1 MSSRLLVLSLLS
13 LICFPAPSGAAE
25 PANRPV
31 PGHVRVAIETSMGTI
46 TVAVDTK
53 RAPRTSANFL
63 AYVDDGRL
71 DGTSFYRAARRKEQ
85 PKLGYVQG
93 GIRTDL
99 RRALPPIAHEPTSQT
114 GIRHLDAT
122 ISMARKDAVG
132 SANGNF
138 FLTVGDTPYMDARP
152 DYPGYAAFG
161 RVVAGMDVVK
171 RILAVPT
178 SGGTGAMKGQMIDR
192 PVTIIRARRLDG
204 TPHPSGLA
212 KAWLIWEGKSMPTGR
227 KPTRP

>member
-1 MSSRLLVLSLLS
+1 MHIRRFLSLFC
-13 LICFPAPSGAAE
+13 LICLPSLLLAAE
-25 PANRPV
+25 PANRPAA
-31 PGHVRVAIETSMGTI
+31 GFVRVAIETSMGTI
-46 TVAVDTK
+46 VVATDTR
-53 RAPRTSANFL
+53 RAPSTSANFL
-63 AYVDDGRL
+63 AYVDDGRF
-71 DGTSFYRAARRKEQ
+71 DGTTFYRAARRKEQ

-138 FLTVGDTPYMDARP
+138 FLTVGATPYMDAQP
-152 DYPGYAAFG
+152 GYPGYAAFG

-178 SGGTGAMKGQMIDR
+178 SGGTGVMKGQMIDK

-204 TPHPSGLA
+204 KPRPSGLA
-212 KAWLIWEGKSMPTGR
+212 KAWLIWEGKPMPTGR
-227 KPTRP
+227 KPR